1 MSVLEERLAAV
12 NAAIADAA
20 REVGRDPGE
29 ITLEAATKTQT
40 ADTVRAAIQ
49 AGVAVCG
56 ENRVQELVQK
66 LDAFAYDG
74 AREVH
79 FIGHLQT
86 NKVRQVV
93 GRVDLIESV
102 DSLHLLQAVS
112 DCAQRLGRVQDIL
125 LEVNIAGEAS
135 KSGFTPDGGFGGV
148 EKAQE
153 LPGVRLRGIMCIPP
167 AAQDVGG
174 NRKFFRKTY
183 QIYVDIISK
192 MVDNREDLSCLSM
205 GMSRDFADAVRE
217 GATLVR
223 VGTGLFGPRG

>member
-1 MSVLEERLAAV
+1 MDLLQNTTAVQEKIAA
-12 NAAIADAA
+12 AA

-135 KSGFTPDGGFGGV
+135 KSGFTPDGVFGGV
-148 EKAQE
+148 EKAEE